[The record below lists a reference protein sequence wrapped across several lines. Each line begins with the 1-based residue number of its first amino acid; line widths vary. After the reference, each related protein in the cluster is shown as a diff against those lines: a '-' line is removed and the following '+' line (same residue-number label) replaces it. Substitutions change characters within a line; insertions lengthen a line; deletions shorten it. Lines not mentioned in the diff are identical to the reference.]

1 MDPGFASTCPRS
13 TSSLSTPRSKQ
24 PTLSP
29 ACPSSNSFRNIST
42 PVTTVLRVSRNPTIS
57 TSSPTLPTPP
67 SPPPRPPLPPPP
79 LEKMCPLGLQNG
91 LSNPRFRRGL
101 YLCPPS
107 LRLPIPSP
115 PLL

>member
-57 TSSPTLPTPP
+57 TSSPPLTTPP
-67 SPPPRPPLPPPP
+67 SPPPPPPP
-79 LEKMCPLGLQNG
+79 PPPPRPKNPPHGLQNRL
-91 LSNPRFRRGL
+91 LSPPRRRGID
-101 YLCPPS
+101 CPPS
-107 LRLPIPSP
+107 LTPPTTPHSP
-115 PLL
+115 